1 MASTST
7 TKPERPAYEV
17 KIAKTRDEVEACF
30 DIRVE
35 GTLSYHEHEHIADW
49 IVFHVEQVQA
59 QVLK

>member
-7 TKPERPAYEV
+7 NKPERPAYEV

-35 GTLSYHEHEHIADW
+35 GRSYPIPGNITD
-49 IVFHVEQVQA
+49 I
-59 QVLK
+59 

>member
-1 MASTST
+1 MASTSS

-35 GTLSYHEHEHIADW
+35 GTYISKIKVEIA
-49 IVFHVEQVQA
+49 
-59 QVLK
+59 

>member
-35 GTLSYHEHEHIADW
+35 GTLAYPKA
-49 IVFHVEQVQA
+49 
-59 QVLK
+59 

>member
-7 TKPERPAYEV
+7 TKPERPPYEV

-35 GTLSYHEHEHIADW
+35 GALWYLKHEHIADSL
-49 IVFHVEQVQA
+49 VFHVEQVQDP
-59 QVLK
+59 VLE

>member
-7 TKPERPAYEV
+7 SRPERPAYEV

-35 GTLSYHEHEHIADW
+35 GTYISKIK
-49 IVFHVEQVQA
+49 VEIS
-59 QVLK
+59 